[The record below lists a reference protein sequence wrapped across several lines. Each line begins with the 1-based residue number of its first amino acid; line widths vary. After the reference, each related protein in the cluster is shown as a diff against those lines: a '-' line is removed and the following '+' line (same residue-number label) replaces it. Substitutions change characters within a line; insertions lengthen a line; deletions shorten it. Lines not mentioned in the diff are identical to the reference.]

1 MILLFAFTTII
12 ASYPYAESGMIYL
25 GLGSARRW
33 AVLRGAV
40 MVILLWGAVQA
51 VAVVFNIAALAI
63 GIMAVTNLVAILAL
77 SSIVVTLARDF
88 MAHRK
93 AATVPEF
100 QIRAHPSMAKGVE
113 ADIRA

>member
-1 MILLFAFTTII
+1 M
-12 ASYPYAESGMIYL
+12 G
-25 GLGSARRW
+25 
-33 AVLRGAV
+33 RGA
-40 MVILLWGAVQA
+40 GRGRGVQYRGSCD
-51 VAVVFNIAALAI
+51 IAALAI
-63 GIMAVTNLVAILAL
+63 GIMAGTKLGAILAL
-77 SSIVVTLARDF
+77 SSLVVTLARDF

>member
-1 MILLFAFTTII
+1 
-12 ASYPYAESGMIYL
+12 
-25 GLGSARRW
+25 
-33 AVLRGAV
+33 
-40 MVILLWGAVQA
+40 
-51 VAVVFNIAALAI
+51 
-63 GIMAVTNLVAILAL
+63 MAVTNLVAIAILAL

-100 QIRAHPSMAKGVE
+100 QIRAHPSMATGVE